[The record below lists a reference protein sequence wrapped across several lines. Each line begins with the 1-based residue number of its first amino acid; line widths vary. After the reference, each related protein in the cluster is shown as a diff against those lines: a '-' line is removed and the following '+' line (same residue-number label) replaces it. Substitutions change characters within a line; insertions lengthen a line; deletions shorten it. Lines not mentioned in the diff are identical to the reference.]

1 MLGVF
6 LTVLPVFL
14 LLAGGYG
21 AVRAGYLPAGIADA
35 LNAYA
40 VKLAVPA
47 LLFKAIAG
55 LDFGEAFHPGML
67 AAFYAGALASF
78 AAGLFGAH
86 RLFGRRPGEAVAVGF
101 SAMFSNTVLLGLPI
115 LERAFG
121 HDALPPGYAIVALH
135 APLLY
140 IVGIVAMEAMRRD
153 GSTPGDAARAA
164 AKAILGNALMFGIL
178 AGAAVNLSGMPLP
191 EPVAAAV
198 SMLAA
203 SAIPA
208 ALVGIGASLTRYRI
222 SDELPETLM
231 VSALTLLLHPAIAF
245 ALAYWVFALPPAY
258 VRAAVVIAAMP
269 PGMNIYVFA
278 LMYDRAVSLSAS
290 AILVAT
296 ALSVITVTAWLALLN
311 AVLG

>member
-14 LLAGGYG
+14 LLAAGYG
-21 AVRAGYLPAGIADA
+21 AVRAGYLPGGIADA

-40 VKLAVPA
+40 VRLAVPA

-55 LDFGEAFHPGML
+55 LDFGEAFQPGML
-67 AAFYAGALASF
+67 VAFYAGALASF

-115 LERAFG
+115 LERAYG

-135 APLLY
+135 APMLY

-245 ALAYWVFALPPAY
+245 ALTYWVFGLPVEY

-269 PGMNIYVFA
+269 PGMNVYVFA

-311 AVLG
+311 AAFG

>member
-1 MLGVF
+1 M
-6 LTVLPVFL
+6 
-14 LLAGGYG
+14 
-21 AVRAGYLPAGIADA
+21 
-35 LNAYA
+35 
-40 VKLAVPA
+40 KLAVPV

-55 LDFGEAFHPGML
+55 LDLGQAFHPGML
-67 AAFYAGALASF
+67 AAFYAGAIASF
-78 AAGLFGAH
+78 AVGAMLS
-86 RLFGRRPGEAVAVGF
+86 RRFFCRRPGEAVAVGF
-101 SAMFSNTVLLGLPI
+101 TAMFSNTVLLGLPI
-115 LERAFG
+115 LERAYG

-153 GSTPGDAARAA
+153 GATVGEAARAA

-178 AGAAVNLSGMPLP
+178 AGAAVNLTRTTLP

-198 SMLAA
+198 SMMAA

-222 SDELPETLM
+222 SAEIPETLM
-231 VSALTLLLHPAIAF
+231 VSGLTLLLHPAIAF
-245 ALAYWVFALPPAY
+245 ALAHFVFALSPEL
-258 VRAAVVIAAMP
+258 VRAAVVVAAMP
-269 PGMNIYVFA
+269 PGMNVYVFA

-296 ALSVITVTAWLALLN
+296 ALSVVTVTAWLSLLN